1 MNYANI
7 KPYDIADGPGVRVSL
22 FVSGCTHHCE
32 GCFNSEAWDFSFGR
46 PYNKDTE
53 DEIMNY
59 LARPFIQGITFL
71 GGEPMEPE
79 NQGDV
84 LNLIKRVRKDL
95 PSRDIWLYSGYTLE
109 TDMLSG
115 KLSEYKSTYE
125 ILSNIDV
132 LVDGEFILE
141 KKDISLVFRGS
152 SNQRVIDMK
161 KTLADGK
168 TRLCPEYI

>member
-53 DEIMNY
+53 DEIMNC

-168 TRLCPEYI
+168 TRLCLEYI